1 MRQNQEET
9 EDIIDLGVLLK
20 ALLRRWW
27 VILLTTIL
35 CGGMA
40 LIGSILL
47 IAPTYSSG
55 FTAYID
61 NSKERVT
68 DSISSTDISASKEL
82 VSTYSAII
90 RSRSVVEDAIQ
101 KANISC
107 TYEYMEDKV
116 IVQEVDDTGI
126 IEVSVVTED
135 SKMSYE
141 MAKALGHT
149 ITDIKPS
156 LVPLECYEKEECK
169 KLQGLSLKNVKVK
182 LVDKEKNK
190 VIYEDFGEML
200 LTHFGV
206 SGPIIL
212 SSSAHLVRYPKIEE
226 KYQKKEILLKIDF
239 KPALTVE
246 KLDERI
252 RRDFEGYKNKEFKN
266 SLDKL
271 LPQKLIPIII
281 QRSGISAEKK
291 VNEIT
296 KEERKKL
303 GEILKNFEMTI
314 KGTRPIEEA
323 IITSGGINIKEI
335 NPKTM
340 ESKLVKNLYFAG
352 EIIDVDS
359 YTGGFNLQIAY
370 STGYTAGM

>member
-35 CGGMA
+35 CGGLA

-141 MAKALGHT
+141 MAKALRQVTPKKISQIIEASSMSIINPPQYSTDLYGPNYKK
-149 ITDIKPS
+149 ITAIGA
-156 LVPLECYEKEECK
+156 LIGGCFIC
-169 KLQGLSLKNVKVK
+169 
-182 LVDKEKNK
+182 
-190 VIYEDFGEML
+190 ML
-200 LTHFGV
+200 
-206 SGPIIL
+206 IIL
-212 SSSAHLVRYPKIEE
+212 
-226 KYQKKEILLKIDF
+226 KELLDDRVKSDVD
-239 KPALTVE
+239 L
-246 KLDERI
+246 
-252 RRDFEGYKNKEFKN
+252 
-266 SLDKL
+266 
-271 LPQKLIPIII
+271 
-281 QRSGISAEKK
+281 
-291 VNEIT
+291 
-296 KEERKKL
+296 EERYDIPVMGIIHDLSSEHKQSNGRVWLWEK
-303 GEILKNFEMTI
+303 IRNKR
-314 KGTRPIEEA
+314 TRK
-323 IITSGGINIKEI
+323 S
-335 NPKTM
+335 
-340 ESKLVKNLYFAG
+340 
-352 EIIDVDS
+352 
-359 YTGGFNLQIAY
+359 
-370 STGYTAGM
+370 